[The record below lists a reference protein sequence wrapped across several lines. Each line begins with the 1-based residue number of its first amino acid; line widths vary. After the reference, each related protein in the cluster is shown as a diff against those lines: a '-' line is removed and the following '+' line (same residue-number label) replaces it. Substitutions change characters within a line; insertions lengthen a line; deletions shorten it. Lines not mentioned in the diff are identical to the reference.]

1 MVLGFLQLFGVLCT
15 ISCSHQSSGLMTR
28 LATLRN
34 VGQQMENEA
43 NDDAVYPTEQL
54 RRLKERAM
62 TAIGR
67 QTGSYDVS
75 REMTDFS
82 HKAADSAGKITGTG
96 HSEA

>member
-1 MVLGFLQLFGVLCT
+1 MLTPVKWADDT
-15 ISCSHQSSGLMTR
+15 ARHI
-28 LATLRN
+28 AEN

-43 NDDAVYPTEQL
+43 NDDSVYPTDQL

-67 QTGSYDVS
+67 QPESYNVS
-75 REMTDFS
+75 REMADFS